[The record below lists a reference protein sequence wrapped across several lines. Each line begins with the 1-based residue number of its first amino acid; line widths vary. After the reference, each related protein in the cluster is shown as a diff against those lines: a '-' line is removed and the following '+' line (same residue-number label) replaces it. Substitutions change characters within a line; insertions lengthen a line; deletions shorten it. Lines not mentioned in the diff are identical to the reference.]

1 MVTSSLAYAG
11 TEGKVEVQFQ
21 TIRSLGSRRGE
32 WSVPRPGRFIPG
44 KDPEEIEN
52 YIDAYDFLVVYL
64 EGKKQ
69 SGDLDVDGKIL
80 ISGYSRNRV

>member
-1 MVTSSLAYAG
+1 M
-11 TEGKVEVQFQ
+11 EVELQP
-21 TIRSLGSRRGE
+21 IRSLGSRRGE

-44 KDPEEIEN
+44 KYPVAIET
-52 YIDAYDFLVVYL
+52 YINAYDFLVGCL

-80 ISGYSRNRV
+80 ISGYSRYRV